1 MKLIHDQNTLIFDV
15 PNQFFMK
22 TRILLLSIVVF
33 WACNPNR
40 GKHVNDQW
48 ITLFNG
54 KDLTGWDIKIAGYPL
69 NENFR
74 DIFSV
79 ENGILKVSYDKLD
92 SFRGEFGHIFYK
104 QKFSK
109 YKLIVEYRFVGKQCP
124 GGPEWA
130 IRNSGAMLHSQSA
143 ASMDLD
149 QSFPVSI
156 EAQFLGGL
164 GKGERPT
171 LSVCTPGT
179 DIDYEGLPAKD
190 HCTSSTSHTFDGDQW
205 VTAEMVVLGDS
216 IIHHIVNGDTVLTY
230 TKPRVGP
237 DMKPDGYP
245 VPDGTPLKE
254 GYIALQAESHNV
266 EFRKVEL
273 LDLSGN

>member
-1 MKLIHDQNTLIFDV
+1 MAD
-15 PNQFFMK
+15 
-22 TRILLLSIVVF
+22 
-33 WACNPNR
+33 
-40 GKHVNDQW
+40 
-48 ITLFNG
+48 
-54 KDLTGWDIKIAGYPL
+54 WDIKIAGHPL
-69 NENFR
+69 NDNYG
-74 DIFSV
+74 DIFRV

-109 YKLIVEYRFVGKQCP
+109 YKLLVEYRFVGGQCP
-124 GGPEWA
+124 GGPEWG

-143 ASMDLD
+143 ASMGLKQD
-149 QSFPVSI
+149 FPVSI

-179 DIDYEGLPAKD
+179 DIDYMGKPAMD
-190 HCTSSTSHTFDGDQW
+190 HCTNSSSKTYNGDQW
-205 VTAEMVVLGDS
+205 VTAEMVVYGDS
-216 IIHHIVNGDTVLTY
+216 IIHHIVNGDTVITY

-237 DMKPDGYP
+237 EMKPQGYP

-254 GYIALQAESHNV
+254 GYIALQAESHGV

-273 LDLSGN
+273 LDLSGDK

>member
-1 MKLIHDQNTLIFDV
+1 MKPRIGIF
-15 PNQFFMK
+15 
-22 TRILLLSIVVF
+22 LLAIV
-33 WACNPNR
+33 WACHPSIKQS
-40 GKHVNDQW
+40 GEAQW
-48 ITLFNG
+48 ISLFNG
-54 KDLTGWDIKIAGYPL
+54 KDLTGWDIKIAGHPL
-69 NENFR
+69 NDNYK

-79 ENGILKVSYDKLD
+79 KNGILIVSYDKLD
-92 SFRGEFGHIFYK
+92 SFHGEFGHIFYK
-104 QKFSK
+104 QKFSQ
-109 YKLIVEYRFVGKQCP
+109 YKLRVEYRFVGEQCP

-130 IRNSGAMLHSQSA
+130 RRNSGAMLHSQSA
-143 ASMDLD
+143 ESMGLS

-164 GKGERPT
+164 GEGDRPT

-179 DIDYEGLPAKD
+179 DIDYKGQPAPG
-190 HCTSSTSHTFDGDQW
+190 HCTSSTSHTFNGDQW

-216 IIHHIVNGDTVLTY
+216 IIHHIVNGDTVMTY

-237 DMKPDGYP
+237 DMKPEGYP

-254 GYIALQAESHNV
+254 GYIALQAESHPV

-273 LDLSGN
+273 LDLSGKK